1 MIMKQKVDNH
11 SLLKVYFQLL
21 MNYVKRL
28 RTNYFI
34 IKMIIIMNNRLDE
47 YKKSIKD
54 IQLARLV
61 FLKKK
66 EIAIK
71 KEIKIKE
78 N

>member
-1 MIMKQKVDNH
+1 
-11 SLLKVYFQLL
+11 
-21 MNYVKRL
+21 
-28 RTNYFI
+28 
-34 IKMIIIMNNRLDE
+34 MNNRLDE